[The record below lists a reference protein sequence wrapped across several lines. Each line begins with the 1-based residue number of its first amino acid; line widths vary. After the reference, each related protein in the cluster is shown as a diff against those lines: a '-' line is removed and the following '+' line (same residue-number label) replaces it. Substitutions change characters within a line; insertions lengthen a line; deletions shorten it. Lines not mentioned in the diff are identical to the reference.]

1 MSRDLSKAFNNAG
14 QSVKIVLSAKSFDVD
29 FSLSE
34 FEEIFNTSESI
45 IQSNRNTLKKVC
57 LGEVETVVKS
67 FKIPNAI
74 QGFIYR
80 YFRRSK
86 ARRSYEYSFLLSDS
100 SVKTPEPLG
109 YIEVYQGFRLRQSYF
124 ISSHLDYDFLI
135 RDVLDNKVEN
145 KASLL
150 KDFVAFTHH
159 LHSNKILHLDYSA
172 GNVCIKKVNDEYQF
186 YLVDINRMAFG
197 SVSTKAGMRNFSRIS
212 SEPKD
217 IAIFSKE
224 YAKFSNASFEVC
236 QQEIL
241 NAVVK
246 ARRYR
251 DRKRKFKQ
259 FLNQRKTIPASS
271 YLWSDFSDQ
280 PYRIRDVGFKRK
292 LYFLSLYSSL
302 KVCVICLL
310 LPLFSA
316 VLAFNKILDF
326 KSFLGFKKTR
336 FLETKVDS
344 LGLCVNIDNPMQGK
358 RSPSNEQLVAMV
370 DELGVKDLLVRIPLS
385 DFENF
390 DNYFRFIESFSDK
403 TILVNILQDR
413 HHVNDLSLA
422 KVRMREIFR
431 GLKGRV
437 NSFQIG
443 NSVNRRKWGFVSQD
457 EYFDFFKV
465 AQELK
470 ENEFNSISLLGG
482 NIIDFELPYF
492 LRSLFHCR
500 PIFYNGVSAQLYV
513 DRRGA
518 PENKQFGFD
527 TLSKI
532 NFYSLIMR
540 ASRKSDNKLY
550 ITEVNWPLKEMKEWA
565 PAQGKC
571 MVSESLQASYL
582 VRYYLMMLASG
593 KVEKCYWHQLV
604 APGYGLVNN
613 LGGELLKRDAYYC
626 YKFLIKIFA
635 GGVTRGFSEKN
646 KLFRLIVE
654 TDQAN
659 VQAVWTSVGDTTVNT
674 MFNNT
679 SNTMPDVMID
689 VEPGQSVVD
698 MRGEPLLPN
707 DDLKISV
714 SGDVVYLVS
723 PK

>member
-1 MSRDLSKAFNNAG
+1 MSRDLSKAFNHAG

-34 FEEIFNTSESI
+34 FEKIFHASESI

-57 LGEVETVVKS
+57 FGEVKTVVKS

-135 RDVLDNKVEN
+135 RDVLDDKVDN

-159 LHSNKILHLDYSA
+159 LHSNKILHLDYST
-172 GNVCIKKVNDEYQF
+172 GNVCIKKVNDENQF

-224 YAKFSNASFEVC
+224 YAKLSNASFDVC

-259 FLNQRKTIPASS
+259 FLSQRKTIPASS

-280 PYRIRDVGFKRK
+280 PYRIRDVGFKRE
-292 LYFLSLYSSL
+292 LYFLSLYSCL
-302 KVCVICLL
+302 KIGVICLL
-310 LPLFSA
+310 LPLFFA

-326 KSFLGFKKTR
+326 KRFLGFKKTS

-344 LGLCVNIDNPMQGK
+344 IGLCVNIDNPMQGK

-370 DELGVKDLLVRIPLS
+370 DELGVKDILVRIPLS
-385 DFENF
+385 DFDNF
-390 DNYFRFIESFSDK
+390 ENYFRFIERFSDK
-403 TILVNILQDR
+403 NVLVNILQDR

-431 GLKGRV
+431 GLNGRV

-465 AQELK
+465 AQDLK

-482 NIIDFELPYF
+482 NIIDFELPYY

-613 LGGELLKRDAYYC
+613 LGGELLKRDAYYF

-659 VQAVWTSVGDTTVNT
+659 VQAVWTSGGDTTVST
-674 MFNNT
+674 M
-679 SNTMPDVMID
+679 SNTMADVMID

-698 MRGEPLLPN
+698 MRGDPLLPN

-714 SGDVVYLVS
+714 SGNVVYLVS